1 MLGCALSLF
10 VGFGVPVLSIFHCFE
25 CVTDLVTCYATVFA
39 EISRRNRVLFNMMMH
54 DTGRTDRPVCQTYQ
68 NTRRA
73 CHAIQDTDVCVSVN
87 STNLYQ
93 ASSSLYICS
102 PQLLTI
108 HHSHPH

>member
-54 DTGRTDRPVCQTYQ
+54 DTDGAYRPTGMPNIPEYKESMPCDTGYRRLCQCQ
-68 NTRRA
+68 
-73 CHAIQDTDVCVSVN
+73 
-87 STNLYQ
+87 LY
-93 ASSSLYICS
+93 
-102 PQLLTI
+102 
-108 HHSHPH
+108 